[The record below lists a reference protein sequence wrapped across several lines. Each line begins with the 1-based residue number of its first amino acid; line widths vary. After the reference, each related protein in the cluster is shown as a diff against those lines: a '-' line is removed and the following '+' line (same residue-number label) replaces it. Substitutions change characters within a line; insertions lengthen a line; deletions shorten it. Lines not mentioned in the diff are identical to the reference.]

1 LIGRIAAARRA
12 LPQGSGP
19 AAPPWRLRSLP
30 VCGSTERELDRWLTQ
45 APPTAGTCLAD
56 PMAVI
61 ARRQRFGHGQQGRVW
76 VSPPGGVWLS
86 AALPWPEDP
95 AAAAA
100 PGLAVAVG
108 LALQLEALG
117 APVRLRWPNDL
128 LLEGGKLA
136 GLLPRL
142 RLRGG
147 HVRWA
152 RVGVGLN
159 GRNRV
164 PAGAI
169 NLAAVLGRRGT
180 DPLRLTA
187 VVLAALEWAIGWAA
201 RPEPVR
207 CQAEARLLLPA
218 GPVWQE
224 GEAWQPLGLAP
235 DGGLVL
241 GAGAR
246 RMVLQRDFSPPWE
259 RPAGWEAGAAQR
271 PSPAGSS

>member
-1 LIGRIAAARRA
+1 MIGRIAALRRT
-12 LPQGSGP
+12 LPHGAGC
-19 AAPPWRLRSLP
+19 AAPPWRLRGLP
-30 VCGSTERELDRWLTQ
+30 VCGSTERELDRWL
-45 APPTAGTCLAD
+45 AVGASPGSGRLAA

-95 AAAAA
+95 ATAAA

-117 APVRLRWPNDL
+117 ASVRLRWPNDL

-147 HVRWA
+147 RVRWA

-159 GRNRV
+159 GRNPV

-169 NLAAVLGRRGT
+169 NLAKVLGRRDA

-187 VVLAALEWAIGWAA
+187 LVLAALEWAIGWAL

-207 CQAEARLLLPA
+207 ELAEARLLLPG
-218 GPVWQE
+218 GPVWE
-224 GEAWQPLGLAP
+224 GSEAWQPLGLAT

-241 GAGAR
+241 GLGAR
-246 RMVLQRDFSPPWE
+246 RKVLQRDFSPPM
-259 RPAGWEAGAAQR
+259 GASRRLPGRRCA
-271 PSPAGSS
+271 SAW